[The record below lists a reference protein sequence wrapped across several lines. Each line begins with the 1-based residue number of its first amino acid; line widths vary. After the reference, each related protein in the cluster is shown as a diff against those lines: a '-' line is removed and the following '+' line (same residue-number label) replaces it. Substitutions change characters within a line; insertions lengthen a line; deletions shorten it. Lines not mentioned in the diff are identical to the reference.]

1 MSPAWTNV
9 LQLEFCLHRHI
20 CLQRPKRE
28 DAHVVW
34 WGLCVRAYPEFS
46 SRSVVRGSQL
56 EHRLS
61 GALEGLHLTP
71 LLESVWTFPSGST
84 GFICGS
90 AASHTSGS
98 ASQDPARL
106 DALKMKVPKVSARSS
121 CLTLSTRTWTRTGSE
136 RRATDRPPGWSVC
149 WTACCWGIW
158 PGTCGSLTPRG
169 STATA
174 GWTPVGIIT
183 RAFSVPRTLT
193 RRTPPCAAA
202 PARCA
207 TAALPRRRGWIR
219 AAAPTTGRWT
229 TPSSQRVSSEWE
241 QVLESS
247 LELVPHREVSLRK
260 TGWKNNLF
268 PL

>member
-56 EHRLS
+56 EHWLS

-71 LLESVWTFPSGST
+71 LLESVEHFRLDLQDLFWFRRISHVWICISGSR
-84 GFICGS
+84 
-90 AASHTSGS
+90 TSGCI
-98 ASQDPARL
+98 
-106 DALKMKVPKVSARSS
+106 KMKVPKVSARSS

-260 TGWKNNLF
+260 TGWKNNFF